1 MTNGEWL
8 RSRTDEELADFMR
21 RLKLIAMSADRVGM
35 EINTLADLNWLKAQ
49 HKAKDEC

>member
-35 EINTLADLNWLKAQ
+35 EINTLADVAWMKSQ
-49 HKAKDEC
+49 RMDDKDC

>member
-8 RSRTDEELADFMR
+8 RSMSDEELADFMR

-35 EINTLADLNWLKAQ
+35 EIKSLADVAWMKAQ
-49 HKAKDEC
+49 HRGPREC